1 MTTAREIM
9 HMGAECIGEDDTLQK
24 AAQKMRDLDVGALPI
39 CGDDDRLHGIITD
52 RDIVVSCIAQGRDP
66 AQVQAR
72 ECAQGSVQWVDSQ
85 ADIGE
90 VLHRMEE
97 HQIKRMPVIEN
108 HRLVG
113 MISEADLGRHL
124 SEEQLGHFVEA
135 VYGRGREPSQ
145 RQRAGAETGTRPETS
160 H

>member
-9 HMGAECIGEDDTLQK
+9 HMGAECISEDDTLRT

-39 CGDDDRLHGIITD
+39 CGNDDRLHGIITD

-66 AQVQAR
+66 AEVKAR
-72 ECAQGSVQWVDSQ
+72 DCAQGAVQWVDSE
-85 ADIGE
+85 ADVDE
-90 VLHRMEE
+90 VLRKMQE
-97 HQIKRMPVIEN
+97 HQVKRMPVIED
-108 HRLVG
+108 HRLIG

-124 SEEQLGHFVEA
+124 SEEQLGHFVES

-145 RQRAGAETGTRPETS
+145 RAEAGTETGTRPN
-160 H
+160 